1 MYVHYS
7 FNVIGIIYFY
17 VMLLFFN
24 EIWRPD
30 VLITG
35 VVAVLMV
42 N

>member
-7 FNVIGIIYFY
+7 FSVIGIVYFLRDA
-17 VMLLFFN
+17 VVFN
-24 EIWRPD
+24 ETWRPD